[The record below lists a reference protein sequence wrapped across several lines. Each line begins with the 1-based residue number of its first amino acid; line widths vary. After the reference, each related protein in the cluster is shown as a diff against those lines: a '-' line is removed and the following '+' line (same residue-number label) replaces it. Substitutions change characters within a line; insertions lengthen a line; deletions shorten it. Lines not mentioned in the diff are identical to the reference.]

1 MSCGSWRKSEEA
13 ALPATPISRGTNRLI
28 AALPRGE
35 REHLLAACVR
45 VDMAPGEVLCEPDR
59 PYSHVHFPLTCYYSL
74 VGTVEGHA
82 PLEIRQIGS
91 EGMLGATLAL
101 GVSGAPLRAVV
112 RGAGSALRMGAR
124 PFRRALVENPALLRA
139 VHRYLYALM
148 AQLAQS
154 TTCARFHE
162 IEARLAR
169 WMLMTH
175 DRAQG
180 DSFRSTHGELADM
193 LGVQRSAVTIAAG
206 ALRDRRLIRYS
217 RGAIDIISR
226 SGLEAASCECYE
238 AVVSDYARRFG

>member
-1 MSCGSWRKSEEA
+1 M
-13 ALPATPISRGTNRLI
+13 I

-175 DRAQG
+175 DRAQCV
-180 DSFRSTHGELADM
+180 SIRPPPPELARTEA
-193 LGVQRSAVTIAAG
+193 LQRSAALFRAG
-206 ALRDRRLIRYS
+206 ALRDRRLLRL
-217 RGAIDIISR
+217 G
-226 SGLEAASCECYE
+226 
-238 AVVSDYARRFG
+238 RRRVDFFHHG